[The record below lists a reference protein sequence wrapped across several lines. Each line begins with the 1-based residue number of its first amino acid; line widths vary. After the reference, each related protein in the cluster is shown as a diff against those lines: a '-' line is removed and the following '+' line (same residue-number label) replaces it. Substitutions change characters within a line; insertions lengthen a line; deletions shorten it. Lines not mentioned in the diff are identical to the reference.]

1 MNKVGTEGNEVRQ
14 IVPAEFNFMSVA
26 DQQVVAA
33 MEGIVKAMYGL
44 GSNQAVVAVGME
56 ATWSNTTTQGP
67 AQASMLLTQRLT
79 FGTGVVLWDG
89 KLWEFGGGYIDGIGR
104 FSPLQGNDWV
114 LVMSEQVAS
123 PSPVYGAT
131 IALDV
136 TPHKRLVCTLM
147 SAEDASEAT
156 QKVTLGNVMRL
167 GLIGEATSVTERSY
181 MIREVTVETT

>member
-1 MNKVGTEGNEVRQ
+1 MNTIGTEGNEVRQ
-14 IVPAEFNFMSVA
+14 IVPAEFNFLSVA

-44 GSNQAVVAVGME
+44 GANQAVVAVGMA
-56 ATWSNTTTQGP
+56 ATWSNTTTQGVN
-67 AQASMLLTQRLT
+67 SLLLTQRLT
-79 FGTGVVLWDG
+79 FGTGVVLWNG

-167 GLIGEATSVTERSY
+167 GVIGEATSVAERSY
-181 MIREVTVETT
+181 IIREVTTETT

>member
-1 MNKVGTEGNEVRQ
+1 MNTIGTEGNNVRQ
-14 IVPAEFNFMSVA
+14 IVPAEFNFLSVA

-56 ATWSNTTTQGP
+56 ATWSNTTTQVVDI
-67 AQASMLLTQRLT
+67 MLLTQRLT
-79 FGTGVVLWDG
+79 FGAGVVLWDG
-89 KLWEFGGGYIDGIGR
+89 KLWEFGGGYIDGIDR
-104 FSPLQGNDWV
+104 FSSLQGNDWV

-147 SAEDASEAT
+147 SAEDALEAT

-167 GLIGEATSVTERSY
+167 GLIGEATSVAERSY
-181 MIREVTVETT
+181 IIRRVAGETT